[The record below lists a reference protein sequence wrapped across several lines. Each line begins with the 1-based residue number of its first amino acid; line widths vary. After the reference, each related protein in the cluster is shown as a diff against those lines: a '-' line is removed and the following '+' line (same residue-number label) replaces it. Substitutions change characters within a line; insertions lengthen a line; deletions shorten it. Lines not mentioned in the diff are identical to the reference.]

1 MIHQTSQDKCL
12 RREVL
17 INGRARLKENCSSL
31 GREIS
36 EGRLRRCIEMKLN
49 GPLEWNTNALIL
61 CQDFRRQ
68 TLIHFDWRVTC
79 RSLVYSVCWVP
90 RFPHYVSAP
99 NCPNC
104 LYLHLHW
111 RRLPRLRKVHFSQGL
126 LSDVED
132 ILAGVLHIC
141 QQSNFPE
148 LWLMEGLPVTR
159 AGRTNALYWMSPP
172 SPQIF
177 YRSNI
182 KRSV

>member
-17 INGRARLKENCSSL
+17 INGRTRLKENCSSL

-61 CQDFRRQ
+61 CQEFRRQ
-68 TLIHFDWRVTC
+68 TLIHFDSC

-99 NCPNC
+99 KCPNC

-111 RRLPRLRKVHFSQGL
+111 RRLPRLRKVYFSQGL
-126 LSDVED
+126 WRWRHPGWSVTHLPTIQFPRVVADRGP
-132 ILAGVLHIC
+132 ACHQGW
-141 QQSNFPE
+141 SN
-148 LWLMEGLPVTR
+148 
-159 AGRTNALYWMSPP
+159 
-172 SPQIF
+172 
-177 YRSNI
+177 
-182 KRSV
+182 